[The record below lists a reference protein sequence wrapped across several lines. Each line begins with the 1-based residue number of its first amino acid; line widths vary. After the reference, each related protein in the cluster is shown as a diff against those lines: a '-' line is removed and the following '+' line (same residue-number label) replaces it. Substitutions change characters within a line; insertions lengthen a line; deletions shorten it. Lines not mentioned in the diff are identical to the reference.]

1 MPDVV
6 AMPDRLPTRMTVD
19 EFLYWDADNDTGR
32 RWQLVDGEPV
42 LTAPAAEVH
51 GAIQAEFA
59 GLLRDHLLA
68 TSSPCRVIIAPGIVP
83 RIRANENFRVP
94 DIGVTCA
101 PPSQG
106 VMVPDPVLLVEI
118 LSPGNEGKTRSNVWT
133 YTTIP
138 SVSEI
143 LAIRST
149 RVEVEVLRRGADGS
163 WPESPVIVR
172 PPEVLELTSL
182 GFATPVADLY
192 RTAGLRQLRL

>member
-1 MPDVV
+1 
-6 AMPDRLPTRMTVD
+6 MPDRLPTRMTVD
-19 EFLYWDADNDTGR
+19 EFLYWDADDDTGR

-42 LTAPAAEVH
+42 LTALAAEVH

-94 DIGVTCA
+94 DIGVSCA

-149 RVEVEVLRRGADGS
+149 RVEVEVLRRAADGS

>member
-1 MPDVV
+1 MR
-6 AMPDRLPTRMTVD
+6 DRLPTRMTVD
-19 EFLYWDADNDTGR
+19 EFLYWDADDDTGR

-42 LTAPAAEVH
+42 LMAPAAEVH
-51 GAIQAEFA
+51 GAIQAELA

-68 TSSPCRVIIAPGIVP
+68 TNSRCRVIIAPGIVP

-94 DIGVTCA
+94 DIGVTGA

-106 VMVPDPVLLVEI
+106 VMVPEPVFLVEI
-118 LSPGNEGKTRSNVWT
+118 LSPGNEGKNRSDIWT

-138 SVSEI
+138 SVGEI

-149 RVEVEVLRRGADGS
+149 PMEVEVLRRGDDGN

-182 GFATPVADLY
+182 GFTTPVADLY
-192 RTAGLRQLRL
+192 RTSGLHQLRL